1 MMASAG
7 EDFSGFSQ
15 SQGEEQRPGR
25 EERERM
31 IQRLEDQTKT
41 QTVARWFLVAAAAA
55 RLGGGDPA
63 SPTTPDPVR

>member
-41 QTVARWFLVAAAAA
+41 QTVALAQAGPS
-55 RLGGGDPA
+55 LEESIGPE
-63 SPTTPDPVR
+63 VRKSN